1 MAVTKIWPIKD
12 SLRRV
17 VDYARNPAKTEYT
30 DLQTVLHYTANGEK
44 TEHGTEKTMYVT
56 GINCS
61 RDRVFQE
68 MYAVQ
73 ERFGKT
79 GGNVAYHAYQSFK
92 PGEVTPELCHQMGV
106 ELAKRMWGED
116 RQVLVATHF
125 NTGTYHNHLVISSVN
140 MWDGRKFDCS
150 KRAYYELR
158 RLSDELCEEH
168 GLSVIRAPGS
178 RTPRSIYFAEKNG
191 EPTRYNLMRQSI
203 DEAAAIARTQRDFA
217 EILRLKGY
225 TVQMDER
232 RKYFTICS
240 LGSKKPMRMARL
252 GEGYDNKSIL
262 NRIYLDDSPARF
274 RGNREFWLE
283 QHERLKSKPE
293 KVRLSGSM
301 HRVKKVTGL
310 RALYLHYCYLLGYLP
325 RKKPY
330 KPLSPEMREGVHRL
344 FRGEHFDLGGVQMAK
359 GVHFLYSVAV
369 WERFDICFHVII
381 IGAAVCFRGQL
392 NDAFFHLFHRPLAAI
407 TESVAICLYDG
418 YDEQGVVL
426 VHCPAVSIENVYI
439 VGCPERFRLIKRFSD
454 AAVIIDRYTISRAN
468 IIGGNFNM
476 LPYAVIL
483 TDSTQIVNWAVYH
496 IGLG

>member
-30 DLQTVLHYTANGEK
+30 DLQAVLHYAANGEK
-44 TEHGTEKTMYVT
+44 TEHGAEKTMYVT

-61 RDRVFQE
+61 RDCAFRE

-116 RQVLVATHF
+116 HQVLVATHF
-125 NTGTYHNHLVISSVN
+125 NTGTYHNHLVINSVN

-168 GLSVIRAPGS
+168 GLSVIRAPGG

-191 EPTRYNLMRQSI
+191 EPTRYNLMRQAI
-203 DEAAAIARTQRDFA
+203 DEAAAIARTPQDFDA
-217 EILRLKGY
+217 IMRTKGY
-225 TVQMDER
+225 TVSLDPK

-240 LGSKKPMRMARL
+240 LGSKKPVRMERL

-262 NRIYLDDSPARF
+262 NRIYLDESPARF
-274 RGNREFWLE
+274 RGNREFWQE

-293 KVRLSGSM
+293 KVRLGGSV

-325 RKKPY
+325 RDKPH
-330 KPLSPEMREGVHRL
+330 KPLSPEMREAVR
-344 FRGEHFDLGGVQMAK
+344 RMDRYSAQAK
-359 GVHFLYSVAV
+359 
-369 WERFDICFHVII
+369 
-381 IGAAVCFRGQL
+381 
-392 NDAFFHLFHRPLAAI
+392 LAAAHKLDSI
-407 TESVAICLYDG
+407 
-418 YDEQGVVL
+418 
-426 VHCPAVSIENVYI
+426 PAVEDFITQTENAMQTLIAQRNRLYNRMRRCRSPEELEELKAARDQCTRQLSALRREKNTAQGI
-439 VGCPERFRLIKRFSD
+439 IDSQQEIQKNIRAEAAMKHELYRPERTRDQKRGY
-454 AAVIIDRYTISRAN
+454 VR
-468 IIGGNFNM
+468 
-476 LPYAVIL
+476 
-483 TDSTQIVNWAVYH
+483 
-496 IGLG
+496 

>member
-30 DLQTVLHYTANGEK
+30 DLQTVLHYAANGEK
-44 TEHGTEKTMYVT
+44 TEHGAEKTLYVT

-61 RDRVFQE
+61 RDRAFQE

-92 PGEVTPELCHQMGV
+92 PDEVTPELCHQMGV

-116 RQVLVATHF
+116 HQVLVATHF

-168 GLSVIRAPGS
+168 GLSVIRAPGG
-178 RTPRSIYFAEKNG
+178 RTPRSLYFAEKNG
-191 EPTRYNLMRQSI
+191 EPTRYNLMRQAI

-240 LGSKKPMRMARL
+240 LGSKKPVRMARL

-262 NRIYLDDSPARF
+262 DRIYLDDSPARF

-310 RALYLHYCYLLGYLP
+310 RAL
-325 RKKPY
+325 
-330 KPLSPEMREGVHRL
+330 
-344 FRGEHFDLGGVQMAK
+344 
-359 GVHFLYSVAV
+359 
-369 WERFDICFHVII
+369 
-381 IGAAVCFRGQL
+381 
-392 NDAFFHLFHRPLAAI
+392 
-407 TESVAICLYDG
+407 
-418 YDEQGVVL
+418 
-426 VHCPAVSIENVYI
+426 
-439 VGCPERFRLIKRFSD
+439 
-454 AAVIIDRYTISRAN
+454 
-468 IIGGNFNM
+468 
-476 LPYAVIL
+476 
-483 TDSTQIVNWAVYH
+483 
-496 IGLG
+496 

>member
-30 DLQTVLHYTANGEK
+30 DLQTVLHYAANGEK
-44 TEHGTEKTMYVT
+44 TEHGTEKIMYVT

-61 RDRVFQE
+61 RDRAFQE

-106 ELAKRMWGED
+106 ELAKRMWGEGH
-116 RQVLVATHF
+116 QVLVATHF
-125 NTGTYHNHLVISSVN
+125 NTGTYHNHLVINSVN

-168 GLSVIRAPGS
+168 GLSVIRAPGGK
-178 RTPRSIYFAEKNG
+178 TPRSIYFAEKNG
-191 EPTRYNLMRQSI
+191 EPTRYNLMRQAI

-217 EILRLKGY
+217 DILRLKGY

-240 LGSKKPMRMARL
+240 LGSKKPVRMVRL

-262 NRIYLDDSPARF
+262 DRIYLDDSPARF

-293 KVRLSGSM
+293 KVRLSGSV
-301 HRVKKVTGL
+301 HRIKKVTGL

-325 RKKPY
+325 REKPH
-330 KPLSPEMREGVHRL
+330 KPLSPEMREAVR
-344 FRGEHFDLGGVQMAK
+344 RMDRYSAQAK
-359 GVHFLYSVAV
+359 
-369 WERFDICFHVII
+369 
-381 IGAAVCFRGQL
+381 
-392 NDAFFHLFHRPLAAI
+392 LAAAHKLDSI
-407 TESVAICLYDG
+407 
-418 YDEQGVVL
+418 
-426 VHCPAVSIENVYI
+426 PAVKAFIAQTENAMQTVIARRNRLYNRMRR
-439 VGCPERFRLIKRFSD
+439 CRSPEELEELK
-454 AAVIIDRYTISRAN
+454 AARDQCTQQLSALRREKNTAQGIIDSQKEIQEN
-468 IIGGNFNM
+468 IRVEAAMKHELYRPEKTRERKRG
-476 LPYAVIL
+476 YVR
-483 TDSTQIVNWAVYH
+483 
-496 IGLG
+496 